1 MRIFA
6 TTIPDFDDDKKM
18 YNKNT
23 YDNYIKTSNNVWSGF
38 LNASYDY
45 MYPWDSRY
53 FVSIMRIAFSLF
65 ASIIIMN
72 LLIAFV
78 NNVYEEVYKRKYTEW
93 TMFRARAIA
102 YIELTCSVP
111 NNYSF
116 SSFCFINRK
125 NKDYFPPTIIYE
137 ANTEEF
143 KKWHDELP
151 NLEKQLFDS
160 TYPI

>member
-1 MRIFA
+1 
-6 TTIPDFDDDKKM
+6 
-18 YNKNT
+18 
-23 YDNYIKTSNNVWSGF
+23 
-38 LNASYDY
+38 
-45 MYPWDSRY
+45 
-53 FVSIMRIAFSLF
+53 
-65 ASIIIMN
+65 MN

-78 NNVYEEVYKRKYTEW
+78 NNVYEEVYK
-93 TMFRARAIA
+93 
-102 YIELTCSVP
+102 LP